1 MIRRFLAAQAD
12 RILNW
17 LASPIELGDVLG
29 PNDLADIEAQL
40 DSYEPDD
47 LWGCH
52 QRFLAT
58 PCCEG
63 SPLHGENSTT
73 SPPFGVVRPAD
84 AASATECV
92 GGPSKTDDQL
102 IEELVSDYR
111 DFLRDCFKRG

>member
-1 MIRRFLAAQAD
+1 MIRSFLAAQAD
-12 RILNW
+12 RFLNW
-17 LASPIELGDVLG
+17 LAPPIELLDVLG

-40 DSYEPDD
+40 DSYDPDD

-73 SPPFGVVRPAD
+73 SALYVVRPAD

-92 GGPSKTDDQL
+92 GGPFKTDDQL